1 MLIQI
6 AYFAI
11 ATVIALVVAFVGY
24 RLPGASAGKKKRW
37 MLSVGAASVI
47 WIIFVSIWSLG
58 LENYLARRFGGT
70 LTVDLPAN
78 AQFLNATWKEE
89 SLWVTYFESSN
100 NRCVFKEYSRYGI
113 MEGDVVIKSCNP
125 VGATVS
131 VDRSGEGVK

>member
-37 MLSVGAASVI
+37 MLSVGAAAVI
-47 WIIFVSIWSLG
+47 WIVFVSIWSLG

-89 SLWVTYFESSN
+89 SLWVTYFESRN

-113 MEGDVVIKSCNP
+113 MEGDVVIKGCNP

-131 VDRSGEGVK
+131 VDRLGEGVK